1 SCISSQLS
9 SWVLHCKLP
18 HMAAEAA
25 QQAEESDGK
34 NWDPDKLMP
43 CPYDKNHQIRA
54 CRLSLPPYKNH
65 PKLASEL
72 KTVLIML
79 ANLVHKRELARHTET
94 CENRMCVYT
103 EDAGSTNG
111 NWHVPVSTWVN
122 PIVIEDWTKTR
133 PPNNLGPSFRAPNTP
148 PMVGLKDLICV
159 SCRSRLKLNVG
170 LLYDCMY

>member
-1 SCISSQLS
+1 VYYLALIET
-9 SWVLHCKLP
+9 K
-18 HMAAEAA
+18 
-25 QQAEESDGK
+25 QQTAGNGK

-103 EDAGSTNG
+103 ED
-111 NWHVPVSTWVN
+111 VPFVWGVN
-122 PIVIEDWTKTR
+122 TLLDQIQETR